1 LLEER
6 HNVSSPQPF
15 PNYDVSLV
23 VNSMDLE
30 YILRQIQPHDGDF
43 AHLPLLS

>member
-15 PNYDVSLV
+15 PNYDSLV
-23 VNSMDLE
+23 VNSMDLV
-30 YILRQIQPHDGDF
+30 LAAVKTRV
-43 AHLPLLS
+43 